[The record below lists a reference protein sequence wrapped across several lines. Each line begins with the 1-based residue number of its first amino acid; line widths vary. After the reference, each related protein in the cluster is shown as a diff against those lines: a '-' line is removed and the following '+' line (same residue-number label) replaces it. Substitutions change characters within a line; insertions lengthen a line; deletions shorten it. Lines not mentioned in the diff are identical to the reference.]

1 MNINL
6 KNKKLIAVLVAAVIA
21 IVGGVVWKIN
31 QKTNVLNEKI
41 SPKISGYDTQGSF
54 EIDSFEFAK
63 KIAPRLQKR
72 KSFQMMPRNKSSQ
85 MLQPDMRSSEAKVPK
100 NILKTNHRRLLKKI
114 TNMLQNSSSLSRPFT
129 LMRTKSL
136 PNRN

>member
-63 KIAPRLQKR
+63 KIALPIAEKEKLSDDAKEQIIDDYSR
-72 KSFQMMPRNKSSQ
+72 
-85 MLQPDMRSSEAKVPK
+85 RSRTCCRIHQAYQD
-100 NILKTNHRRLLKKI
+100 R
-114 TNMLQNSSSLSRPFT
+114 SR
-129 LMRTKSL
+129 
-136 PNRN
+136 